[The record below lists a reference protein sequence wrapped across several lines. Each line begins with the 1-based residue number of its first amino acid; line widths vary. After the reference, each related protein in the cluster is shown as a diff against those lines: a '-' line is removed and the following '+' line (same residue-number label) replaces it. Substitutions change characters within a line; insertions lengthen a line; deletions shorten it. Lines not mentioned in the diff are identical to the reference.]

1 MDPRPNKLIA
11 LLAAAALA
19 LAAFGGGYLVASDS
33 GEASAASSPESSEAI
48 QLITEA
54 FEKIRSTAVDP
65 PSEGVLARGAI
76 RGMIRELRRADDPH
90 ALFYTPK
97 AYRSFRELT
106 TGRFSGI
113 GVWLKE
119 KQQRLEI
126 VSVLPESPAL
136 HIGLKRGDII
146 EAVDGEPVSGMPF
159 EETVAKIKGPEGTTV
174 DLEID
179 RNGAELTF
187 QIARAEIELPSLRS
201 SMNDDELG
209 FVRLFGFANG
219 AGEQLRERVKRLI
232 SRGAEG
238 IVLDLRDNGGGLFAE
253 AVEVA
258 NVFVGDGE
266 IVTYKQR
273 AEDDVVYE
281 ASGDAFDDIPL
292 VVLVNEG
299 TASAAEIVAG
309 ALQDQKRAIVVGAK
323 TYGKG
328 SVQEVVPLF
337 DASALKLT
345 TGAYLTPNGSRISDE
360 GIDPDVVVD
369 ARPPVQRERAAEI
382 LRGIILS
389 ATDYQ
394 G

>member
-1 MDPRPNKLIA
+1 MDHRPNGLIA
-11 LLAAAALA
+11 LLAAAALT
-19 LAAFGGGYLVASDS
+19 LAAFGSGYLAASGS
-33 GEASAASSPESSEAI
+33 REASAAPEDAREAI
-48 QLITEA
+48 RLITEA
-54 FEKIRSTAVDP
+54 FDKIRSTAVDP
-65 PSEGVLARGAI
+65 PGDGVLARGAI

-119 KQQRLEI
+119 KQERLEI
-126 VSVLPESPAL
+126 VSVLPQSPAL
-136 HIGLKRGDII
+136 QAGLRRGDVI
-146 EAVDGEPVSGMPF
+146 EAVDGEPVSDMAF
-159 EETVAKIKGPEGTTV
+159 DQAVAKIKGPEGTTV
-174 DLEID
+174 GLEIERD
-179 RNGAELTF
+179 DTQIRFE
-187 QIARAEIELPSLRS
+187 IARAEIELPNLRS
-201 SMNDDELG
+201 RISDEDLG

-219 AGEQLRERVKRLI
+219 AGEQLRDRIQGLI
-232 SRGAEG
+232 SRGAQG

-253 AVEVA
+253 AVSVS
-258 NVFVGDGE
+258 NVFIGEGE

-273 AEDDVVYE
+273 ADDDVVYE
-281 ASGDAFDDIPL
+281 ASGEAFEDIPL

-345 TGAYLTPNGSRISDE
+345 TGAYLTPGGHRISDE
-360 GIDPDVVVD
+360 GIDPDVVVN

-389 ATDYQ
+389 ATDSP